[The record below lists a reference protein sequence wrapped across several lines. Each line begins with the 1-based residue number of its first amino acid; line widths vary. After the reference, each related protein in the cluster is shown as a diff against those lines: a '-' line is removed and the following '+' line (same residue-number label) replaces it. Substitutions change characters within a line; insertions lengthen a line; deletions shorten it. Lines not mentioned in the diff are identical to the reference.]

1 MKILYS
7 ILYIFI
13 FLLFTNNILYASDK
27 QNLSN
32 NPYWLKL
39 LYYENN
45 TSIINDDSF
54 FLSENGKVNPKE
66 ELDQTLK
73 SFQKDNSLICK
84 YPARYKWLNSK
95 LQLDIKKQN
104 CPKLENFL
112 KPDFS
117 KFSIVFTSPRY
128 DSPGSVF
135 GHTFLKVYSK
145 TIPYA
150 INYAAKVPE
159 NENSFLYAYR
169 GMTGKYQSG
178 YKILPYSR
186 KDYEYRSEES
196 RDLIEFDLEL
206 SDDEKENILLY
217 MFEIKDTRQDYYFL
231 SRNCSSELLKL
242 LDLAKYDSNFSKSLS
257 GTTIPIDIIYILK
270 ENSMINGIT
279 KYISKMKLFYTYLDS
294 LSTIEKQYVLDMIN
308 DKLSI
313 RAFDR
318 IEDID
323 MKTKKVIIATT
334 LKYFEIFSLRSE
346 VNQKLITKTIRLAKL
361 KIKYNISEEKQT
373 EQKLSQN
380 PISNRTHKFYF
391 GKKQIKNQ
399 FVQNTLGYRHMYTS
413 KYDMQNDDISFGSI
427 ELLDISLRQI
437 DDTIELDNLTLIN
450 LEAIPPTNKFF
461 KDTSVNITSGIQRIY
476 PLDDKLYSYFDYLL
490 GYNFAF
496 SSNFYFK
503 INGGM
508 GVYYHNDD
516 IYKQTV
522 SSSLLYNYKNKLVS
536 ELTLKAEKYNS
547 IDDGKS
553 IVFDN
558 HIKLNKYSNIS
569 LSLSTHNFK
578 KKYTQSFLNYIIF
591 F

>member
-1 MKILYS
+1 MKILYFL
-7 ILYIFI
+7 LYIFI
-13 FLLFTNNILYASDK
+13 FCSFQTTIYATSIKELYND
-27 QNLSN
+27 
-32 NPYWLKL
+32 PYWLKL
-39 LYYENN
+39 LYYEDKK
-45 TSIINDDSF
+45 SIINDDQF
-54 FLSENGKVNPKE
+54 FLSPNGKIDPKS
-66 ELDQTLK
+66 ELLQTLQ
-73 SFQKDNSLICK
+73 SFKDDNSFICK

-104 CPKLENFL
+104 CPKLKIFL
-112 KPDFS
+112 EPNFS

-135 GHTFLKVYSK
+135 GHTFLKIYSQ

-206 SDDEKENILLY
+206 NDDEKENILLH

-242 LDLAKYDSNFSKSLS
+242 LDIAKYDSNLTKSLS
-257 GTTIPIDIIYILK
+257 GSTVPIDIIYILE
-270 ENSMINGIT
+270 ENSMIDGIT
-279 KYISKMKLFYTYLDS
+279 KYISKMKLFYTYLNS
-294 LSTIEKQYVLDMIN
+294 LSAIEKQYILDMIE
-308 DKLSI
+308 DRLSI

-318 IEDID
+318 IENIDIE
-323 MKTKKVIIATT
+323 TKKVIIATT
-334 LKYFEIFSLRSE
+334 LKYFEIFSLRTK
-346 VNQKLITKTIRLAKL
+346 VNQKLITKIVRLAKL
-361 KIKYNISEEKQT
+361 KLKYNISEQLQT
-373 EQKLSQN
+373 EVRLSKN

-437 DDTIELDNLTLIN
+437 DDKIELDNLTLIN
-450 LEAIPPTNKFF
+450 LEAIPPANKFF
-461 KDTSVNITSGIQRIY
+461 KETSVNIKSGIQRVY
-476 PLDDKLYSYFDYLL
+476 LLDDKLFSYFDYLL
-490 GYNFAF
+490 GYNFAL
-496 SSNFYFK
+496 SSNFYLK

-522 SSSLLYNYKNKLVS
+522 SSSLLYNYKNKLVT

-558 HIKLNKYSNIS
+558 HIKLNKYSNIH
-569 LSLSTHNFK
+569 LSFSAHHFK
-578 KKYTQSFLNYIIF
+578 KEYTQSFLNYIIF